1 MADDAA
7 EGDRHEARG
16 EGGDDG
22 EAGAATRGRRRANHE
37 AGKPDGALSGGERR
51 EHGCFLV
58 HQRKHNYA
66 KAKGQILLGNAVCNL

>member
-22 EAGAATRGRRRANHE
+22 EAGVATRGRRCANHE
-37 AGKPDGALSGGERR
+37 AGEPDGALSGGESR
-51 EHGCFLV
+51 EHGFFLV
-58 HQRKHNYA
+58 HQRKLNYV
-66 KAKGQILLGNAVCNL
+66 KGQILLGHAKCNL